1 MEGMLFLYG
10 DSSSMPSRY
19 QNRTICVL
27 GLGYIGLPTATAFAS
42 RRIRVLGVDI
52 SQKVVDTV
60 NQGRI
65 HIVEPDLDMLVQSAV
80 SSGYLRAALT
90 PEASDVYLIAVPTPF
105 KDDHQPDLSYI
116 EAAARSIAPLLK
128 SGDLVILESTS
139 PVGATEQLAQWMA
152 GFRPDLGFPHQ
163 KWEDSDIRVAHCPER
178 VLPGKVVRELVEN
191 DRIIG
196 GMTPRCAEAAK
207 ALYRVFVTGSCVLTD
222 TRTAEMCKL
231 AENAFRDVNI
241 AFANELSLI
250 CDRFGIS
257 VWELIRLANLHPRV
271 NILQPGPG
279 VGGHCIAVDPWFL
292 VSGAPEQARLIRAAR
307 EVNDSKPGW
316 VLAKVDA
323 AVEAFLRDHPGCT
336 RGSVRIVCFGLTFKP
351 DIDDMR
357 QSPALAIARSLSGRY
372 PGQVWAAE
380 PHLCEF
386 AAVEGVEL
394 IPAAQACDHADIPV
408 VLVRHKA
415 WNAMRDRLKACPY
428 RVDVVGLGDSR

>member
-1 MEGMLFLYG
+1 
-10 DSSSMPSRY
+10 MPTRY
-19 QNRTICVL
+19 TDKTICVI

-42 RRIRVLGVDI
+42 RRIRVLGVDV
-52 SQKVVDTV
+52 SSRVVDTV

-80 SSGYLRAALT
+80 SGGYLRASLT
-90 PEASDVYLIAVPTPF
+90 PEVSDVYLIAVPTPF
-105 KDDHQPDLSYI
+105 KDGHQPDLSYI
-116 EAAARSIAPLLK
+116 ESAGKSIAPLLK

-139 PVGATEQLAQWMA
+139 PVGATEQLAHWMA
-152 GFRPDLGFPHQ
+152 GFRPDLSFPHQ
-163 KWEDSDIRVAHCPER
+163 KGEDSDIRVAHCPER

-207 ALYRVFVTGSCVLTD
+207 ALYKVFVTGSCVLTD

-241 AFANELSLI
+241 AFANELSLM

-257 VWELIRLANLHPRV
+257 VWDLIRLANLHPRV

-307 EVNDSKPGW
+307 EVNDSKPAW
-316 VLAKVDA
+316 VLAKVDD
-323 AVEAFLRDHPGCT
+323 AVEAFLRDHPG
-336 RGSVRIVCFGLTFKP
+336 RSPESIRIVCFGLTFKP
-351 DIDDMR
+351 DIDDIR
-357 QSPALAIARSLSGRY
+357 ESPALRIVLDLMRRY
-372 PGQVWAAE
+372 PDQISVVE
-380 PHLCEF
+380 PNLNGDHLDLRGEAIRLMPYNRMATC
-386 AAVEGVEL
+386 
-394 IPAAQACDHADIPV
+394 ADILV
-408 VLVRHKA
+408 VLVDHREFR
-415 WNAMRDRLKACPY
+415 RDPPSFMDGQRI
-428 RVDVVGLGDSR
+428 VDTRGIWA